1 MSMTSVA
8 PLPAVAAADPV
19 EDDVY
24 AVTRQAAY
32 LFHEIKPLIVNG
44 YAAQARNRHRI
55 LR

>member
-1 MSMTSVA
+1 MESVA
-8 PLPAVAAADPV
+8 GTPDVAAADPV

-32 LFHEIKPLIVNG
+32 LLHEIKPLIVNW
-44 YAAQARNRHRI
+44 YAAQARNRNRI